1 MQRYFIQEPYWQSKT
16 VRICDDY
23 HHIVNVVRLKI
34 GDMIACVHPNGKIAA
49 CTITI
54 IDEQN
59 DEIIA
64 TIENWLDETT
74 ELPVDV
80 TIVQSLPKGQK
91 LDLIIQKGTELG
103 ATRFILFTSA
113 RSVVKWDEQKINKR
127 LTRYK
132 KIAKEASEQSERQ
145 IIPEIKYV
153 TDIHAYMQT
162 IEREQY
168 VKLLAYERET
178 ESNARSSLYTQLK
191 AIKRNESII
200 ICVGPEGGFTDEEV
214 ASFVAVNFTPIRLGK
229 RILRTETASLYA
241 LAAISYHVEE
251 MDRHE

>member
-113 RSVVKWDEQKINKR
+113 RSVVKCDEQKINKR

-132 KIAKEASEQSERQ
+132 KIAKRSEESRVGKKMNNRVSWKEERN
-145 IIPEIKYV
+145 V
-153 TDIHAYMQT
+153 
-162 IEREQY
+162 
-168 VKLLAYERET
+168 
-178 ESNARSSLYTQLK
+178 RS
-191 AIKRNESII
+191 
-200 ICVGPEGGFTDEEV
+200 
-214 ASFVAVNFTPIRLGK
+214 
-229 RILRTETASLYA
+229 RT
-241 LAAISYHVEE
+241 
-251 MDRHE
+251 